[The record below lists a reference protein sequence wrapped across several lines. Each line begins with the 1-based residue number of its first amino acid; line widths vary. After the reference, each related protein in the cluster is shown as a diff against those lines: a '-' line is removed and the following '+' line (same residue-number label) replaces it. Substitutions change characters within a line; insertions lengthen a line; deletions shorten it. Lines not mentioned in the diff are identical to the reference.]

1 MSRVSGVL
9 RTLRG
14 VWRLARCVVHI
25 GAGLARCAV
34 IYPFIEP
41 PQRLVQTGRWC
52 AKMARVLGL
61 RVHGSGMPNGGA
73 TLLASNHVSWLDI
86 MAINAVHP
94 ARFVSKSD
102 VRAWPVLGWL
112 VACGGTLFIERE
124 RKRDALRVVHQI
136 AEALK
141 RGDTV
146 AMFPEGTTGDGS
158 SLLPFHANLMQAAI
172 STATPLQPIALRY
185 VEADDQPSRA
195 VVWVGD
201 TTLVTSLW
209 QVAMAD
215 GIQVFVTHLPA
226 LPTQACDRRELCEAV
241 RGQIAGALGLDLA
254 GSPQH

>member
-1 MSRVSGVL
+1 M
-9 RTLRG
+9 RG
-14 VWRLARCVVHI
+14 LWRLARCVVHL
-25 GAGLARCAV
+25 GAGMARCAF

-41 PQRLVQTGRWC
+41 HQRLVQTGRWC

-61 RVHGSGMPNGGA
+61 RIEGSGMPHSGA
-73 TLLASNHVSWLDI
+73 TLLASNHISWLDI
-86 MAINAVHP
+86 LAINAVHP
-94 ARFVSKSD
+94 ARFVSKAD
-102 VRAWPVLGWL
+102 VRAWPLLGWL
-112 VACGGTLFIERE
+112 VAGGGTLFIERE

-141 RGDTV
+141 QGDTV

-172 STATPLQPIALRY
+172 STATPLQPIAVHY
-185 VEADDQPSRA
+185 IDADTQPSRA

-215 GIQVFVTHLPA
+215 GIQVFVTQLPVLSTA
-226 LPTQACDRRELCEAV
+226 QRDRRELCEAV
-241 RGQIAGALGLDLA
+241 RGQIAAALGLDPAA
-254 GSPQH
+254 GPRH